1 MAEKANNPFAQ
12 LPEPD
17 CSCLLYLR
25 QFILQHSPHITE
37 AWKFN
42 TPFYYYKGRWLCF
55 ISYHK
60 TTGVTYISIVNGG
73 KIKHPKLVSEGRKK
87 MKILYVDTQ
96 KDVDV
101 KSLRQILDV
110 AIKLFR

>member
-1 MAEKANNPFAQ
+1 M
-12 LPEPD
+12 PEPD
-17 CSCLLYLR
+17 RSCLLYLR
-25 QFILQHSPHITE
+25 QHILQHSPHITE

-60 TTGVTYISIVNGG
+60 ITRVTYISMVNGG
-73 KIKHPKLVSEGRKK
+73 KINHPKLVSEGRKK
-87 MKILYVDTQ
+87 MKIFYVDTQ

-101 KSLRQILDV
+101 KSLDSILTLSL
-110 AIKLFR
+110 KLF